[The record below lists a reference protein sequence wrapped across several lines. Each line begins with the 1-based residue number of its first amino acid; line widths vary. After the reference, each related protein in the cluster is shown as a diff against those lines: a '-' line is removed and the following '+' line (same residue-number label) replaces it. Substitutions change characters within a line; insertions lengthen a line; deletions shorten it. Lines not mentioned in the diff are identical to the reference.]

1 MQIFRSSKGS
11 ATVEAAF
18 VFPLVI
24 LTALGLFSVGIRMY
38 EKTKL
43 LSAENKGYSA
53 KIIFPSAPAEKILR
67 FKWMGINIIGEPED

>member
-38 EKTKL
+38 EKAKA
-43 LSAENKGYSA
+43 LSVENKGYSA
-53 KIIFPSAPAEKILR
+53 KIIFPSVPAEKILR